1 MALVNPYSAY
11 ARANV
16 MTDEQDKGKIL
27 IKVFEALCEKIEGV
41 KALIAQKKYDR
52 KFEELSRMTVILEVL
67 DASLDMSVGEI
78 STNLSSLYGYLI
90 NKLREVHVTLDTNTL
105 DECKSIL
112 TKLLEGFTEAYHT
125 EKEARAKQQPEIPE
139 RNVLGESSV

>member
-1 MALVNPYSAY
+1 MALVNPYNAY

-52 KFEELSRMTVILEVL
+52 KFEELSRMTVILEIL

-78 STNLSSLYGYLI
+78 PMNLSSLYGYLI
-90 NKLREVHVTLDTNTL
+90 KKLREVHVTLDTNTL

-112 TKLLEGFTEAYHT
+112 TKLLEGFTEAYHA
-125 EKEARAKQQPEIPE
+125 EKEARAKQQQEGPEKH
-139 RNVLGESSV
+139 VLGESSV